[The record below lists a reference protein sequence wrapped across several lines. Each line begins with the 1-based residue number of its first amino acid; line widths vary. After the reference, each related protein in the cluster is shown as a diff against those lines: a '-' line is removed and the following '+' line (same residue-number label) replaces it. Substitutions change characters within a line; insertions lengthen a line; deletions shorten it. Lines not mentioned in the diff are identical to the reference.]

1 MAFFASVN
9 GLQIVSG
16 SLMVPLIGAWTADLT
31 LATSQ
36 AVAGSATVAIGNLT
50 LIGYVYRSDSYGGQV
65 RARLVGGAGG
75 WRKPIPSQGYGTG
88 SGVSLSTVL
97 RDAARS
103 CGETVNVARDT
114 TIGNAYVRAAFNSSV
129 AGDVLWQ
136 MVSQGFIPAW
146 YVAPN
151 GMTMTQSWPASVVS
165 TPFTV
170 TDQKPDEGSVEIA
183 TEDYASWMPGCSFSA
198 PQLSGTYT
206 SAGVHYVWTGDG
218 KFRFEVLTSTG
229 AGDRMLGPIQQVIQK
244 EIAPTRYYGRYEYT
258 VSAPTTTTIDGSPVD
273 PSQGLPDVLDVP
285 LTGDSISAYAPAA
298 GATCHI
304 MFLNGLPTKP
314 ICVWT
319 DQTPTSVGL
328 ASGTTP
334 VAKIGDTVQSVVS
347 GSLSILPGSTAGN
360 SGGLITGVLIVQG
373 ITPISG
379 TITTGSSVVSAA
391 Q

>member
-9 GLQIVSG
+9 GQQIVAG
-16 SLMVPLIGAWTADLT
+16 SLLVPLVGAWTADLT
-31 LATSQ
+31 LATQQPVS
-36 AVAGSATVAIGNLT
+36 GSATVVIGNLT

-75 WRKPIPSQGYGTG
+75 WRKPIPSQGYGTSG
-88 SGVSLSTVL
+88 GVSLSTVL
-97 RDAARS
+97 RDAARA
-103 CGETVNVARDT
+103 CGETVDVAKDT
-114 TIGNAYVRAAFNSSV
+114 TIGNAYVRTAFVSSV

-151 GMTMTQSWPASVVS
+151 GMTATTSWPASVVS

-170 TDQKPDEGSVEIA
+170 TDQKTDEGSVEIA
-183 TEDYASWMPGCSFSA
+183 TEDYVSWMPGCLFSA

-244 EIAPTRYYGRYEYT
+244 ELAPTRYYGRYEYT
-258 VSAPTTTTIDGSPVD
+258 VSSPTKTTIDGSPVD

-319 DQTPTSVGL
+319 DQTPTSVDL

-347 GSLSILPGSTAGN
+347 GSLVILPGSLAGN
-360 SGGLITGVLIVQG
+360 SGGPITGTLIVQG

-379 TITTGSSVVSAA
+379 TITTGSSVVSAP